1 MTGRPLHAALLP
13 PGDQV
18 RELLAAALDGSGPA
32 LAAVDPGLP
41 PPRLRELLSTLA
53 PSAVI
58 TPDGVTRRH
67 GGEPVLDGTALVVV
81 TSGSTGAPKA
91 AELSAAA
98 LLASARASLSR
109 IGARR
114 GERWLC
120 CLPAAHIAGIQ
131 VLVRSML
138 AGAPPLVCA
147 PSDTAAIAAAADGGC
162 AHVALVPTQL
172 RRLLDT
178 GRSRGAGPSPGPSGP
193 SHGPSG
199 LSGLRT
205 ILLGGAAPPA
215 GVVAAATAAGARVIT
230 TYGMTETCGGCVYD
244 GAPLDGVEV
253 RAGADGRVRIAGP
266 VLFSGY
272 RLRPDLTAAAMDGRW
287 LVTSDLGHLDAD
299 GRLSVLGRT
308 DGVITTGGEK
318 VLPGEVAAAVETHP
332 AVREAVVLG
341 VPDALWGERVTVVVV
356 PADPDHPPSPAELR
370 RHVAG
375 RLAGFA
381 APREVLIAS
390 QIPLLTSGKPDV
402 AALRAWMREQSGG
415 ASVST

>member
-147 PSDTAAIAAAADGGC
+147 PSDTAAIAAAADAGC

-178 GRSRGAGPSPGPSGP
+178 GRSRGADVSPGPSGPSGP

-205 ILLGGAAPPA
+205 ILLGGAAPPWRQRSRRIQRCA
-215 GVVAAATAAGARVIT
+215 RPWCSACRMRCGANGSPWSSCRPTRT
-230 TYGMTETCGGCVYD
+230 T
-244 GAPLDGVEV
+244 
-253 RAGADGRVRIAGP
+253 RRR
-266 VLFSGY
+266 
-272 RLRPDLTAAAMDGRW
+272 
-287 LVTSDLGHLDAD
+287 
-299 GRLSVLGRT
+299 
-308 DGVITTGGEK
+308 
-318 VLPGEVAAAVETHP
+318 
-332 AVREAVVLG
+332 
-341 VPDALWGERVTVVVV
+341 
-356 PADPDHPPSPAELR
+356 PPSSVVMSRGAWLALR
-370 RHVAG
+370 RHG
-375 RLAGFA
+375 RF
-381 APREVLIAS
+381 
-390 QIPLLTSGKPDV
+390 
-402 AALRAWMREQSGG
+402 
-415 ASVST
+415 